1 MPERGCASMV
11 ESAPSEGLTLLWPW
25 LLLLLPLPWLVR
37 KFFSAASG
45 ASMQA
50 LKVPWFS
57 MMTAPG
63 STWMKQPLLALA
75 ASLVWVFLLLAAARP
90 QWVGEI
96 ENLPISGR
104 DLLLAVDISG
114 SMDTQDMILNN
125 KAVNRLAVVKKV
137 AGEFI
142 QRRKGD
148 RVGLVLFGS
157 RAYLQTPLTF
167 DTETTS
173 ILLDESEIGLAGR
186 ETAIGDAIGL
196 AVKRLR
202 EDAAS
207 ERVLILLTDGANT
220 SGEVQPM
227 QAAEFA
233 AREGLKI
240 YTVGVGADEMVVQ
253 DFFGSRMVNP
263 SADLD
268 EDTLKAIA
276 ERTGG
281 AYFRARDAE
290 ALARIYE
297 QLDELEPVESDQE
310 AIRIEPRSLHQRAQL
325 SLAERSRLSV
335 TGEGLTVDGESVTNI
350 TIFER
355 PRLDASGLQRERK
368 IHYVPGK
375 LPRNRETRPFE
386 CSIERM
392 PM

>member
-1 MPERGCASMV
+1 MA
-11 ESAPSEGLTLLWPW
+11 ESVATEGLTLAWAW

-37 KFFSAASG
+37 RLLSAATG
-45 ASMQA
+45 AGMQA
-50 LKVPWFS
+50 LRVPWFALMQES
-57 MMTAPG
+57 SAA
-63 STWMKQPLLALA
+63 WMKKPVLAVLA
-75 ASLVWVFLLLAAARP
+75 ALVWLFLMVAAARP
-90 QWVGEI
+90 QWVGEV
-96 ENLPISGR
+96 ESLPVTGR

-114 SMDTQDMILNN
+114 SMDTQDMILEG
-125 KAVNRLAVVKKV
+125 KSVNRLRVVKKV

-167 DTETTS
+167 DTETTA

-207 ERVLILLTDGANT
+207 ERVLVLLTDGANT

-227 QAAEFA
+227 QATEFA
-233 AREGLKI
+233 AREGLRI
-240 YTVGVGADEMVVQ
+240 YTVGVGADEMMVK
-253 DFFGSRMVNP
+253 DFFGSRLVNP

-290 ALARIYE
+290 ALAEIYL

-310 AIRIEPRSLHQRAQL
+310 SIRPVDELFFWPL
-325 SLAERSRLSV
+325 SAAFLLALGAALFSMLPGMR
-335 TGEGLTVDGESVTNI
+335 
-350 TIFER
+350 
-355 PRLDASGLQRERK
+355 REW
-368 IHYVPGK
+368 
-375 LPRNRETRPFE
+375 LA
-386 CSIERM
+386 
-392 PM
+392 

>member
-1 MPERGCASMV
+1 MAENLPV
-11 ESAPSEGLTLLWPW
+11 EGLTLAWSW

-37 KFFSAASG
+37 RWLSAAPRAG
-45 ASMQA
+45 LQA
-50 LKVPWFS
+50 LRVPWFS
-57 MMTAPG
+57 MMTSPG
-63 STWMKQPLLALA
+63 SAWMKKPVLAALA
-75 ASLVWVFLLLAAARP
+75 TLAWALLVLAATRP

-96 ENLPISGR
+96 ETLPVTGR

-114 SMDTQDMILNN
+114 SMDTQDMIMDR

-142 QRRKGD
+142 QRRRGD

-167 DTETTS
+167 DTETTA

-202 EDAAS
+202 DDASS
-207 ERVLILLTDGANT
+207 ERVLVLLTDGANT

-227 QAAEFA
+227 QATEFA
-233 AREGLKI
+233 AREGMTI
-240 YTVGVGADEMVVQ
+240 YTVGVGADEMMVQ
-253 DFFGSRMVNP
+253 DFFGSRLVNP

-268 EDTLKAIA
+268 EDTLRAIA

-290 ALARIYE
+290 ALAEIYV

-310 AIRIEPRSLHQRAQL
+310 AIRPVDELFFWP
-325 SLAERSRLSV
+325 LSV
-335 TGEGLTVDGESVTNI
+335 TFLLVLAAVMFSLL
-350 TIFER
+350 
-355 PRLDASGLQRERK
+355 PASRAGA
-368 IHYVPGK
+368 VPA
-375 LPRNRETRPFE
+375 
-386 CSIERM
+386 
-392 PM
+392 

>member
-1 MPERGCASMV
+1 MADAMPA
-11 ESAPSEGLTLLWPW
+11 EGLTLAWAW

-37 KFFSAASG
+37 RWLRAAQG
-45 ASMQA
+45 AGMQA
-50 LKVPWFS
+50 LRVPWFA
-57 MMTAPG
+57 MMQDSVAA
-63 STWMKQPLLALA
+63 WMKKPVIATLA
-75 ASLVWVFLLLAAARP
+75 AAIWLLLMLAAARP

-96 ENLPISGR
+96 ETLPVTGR

-114 SMDTQDMILNN
+114 SMDTQDMVL
-125 KAVNRLAVVKKV
+125 KGRPVNRLAVVKKV

-167 DTETTS
+167 DTETTA

-227 QAAEFA
+227 QATEFA

-240 YTVGVGADEMVVQ
+240 YTVGVGADEMMVQ
-253 DFFGSRMVNP
+253 DFFGSRLVNP

-310 AIRIEPRSLHQRAQL
+310 SIRPVDELFFWPLSAAFLLAIGGALL
-325 SLAERSRLSV
+325 SMLPGLRREMLA
-335 TGEGLTVDGESVTNI
+335 
-350 TIFER
+350 
-355 PRLDASGLQRERK
+355 
-368 IHYVPGK
+368 
-375 LPRNRETRPFE
+375 
-386 CSIERM
+386 
-392 PM
+392 

>member
-1 MPERGCASMV
+1 MSMPGPGYACMAETL
-11 ESAPSEGLTLLWPW
+11 PSEGLALAWAW
-25 LLLLLPLPWLVR
+25 LLLLLPAPWLIR
-37 KFFSAASG
+37 KWLSAASQAG
-45 ASMQA
+45 TMA

-57 MMTAPG
+57 MMIAIG
-63 STWMKQPLLALA
+63 SGWMKKPVLAIA
-75 ASLVWVFLLLAAARP
+75 ASLVWIFLLLAAARP

-96 ENLPISGR
+96 ENMPVTGR

-114 SMDTQDMILNN
+114 SMDTQDMILNGN
-125 KAVNRLAVVKKV
+125 VVNRLAVVKKV

-142 QRRKGD
+142 QRRRGD

-167 DTETTS
+167 DTETTA
-173 ILLDESEIGLAGR
+173 ILLEESEIGLAGR

-227 QAAEFA
+227 QATEFA
-233 AREGLKI
+233 AREGLTI
-240 YTVGVGADEMVVQ
+240 YTVGVGADEMMVQ

-268 EDTLKAIA
+268 EETLKAIA
-276 ERTGG
+276 DRTGG
-281 AYFRARDAE
+281 AYFRARDAV
-290 ALARIYE
+290 ALAQIYE

-310 AIRIEPRSLHQRAQL
+310 AVRPVDELFHLPL
-325 SLAERSRLSV
+325 SIAFLLALAAAV
-335 TGEGLTVDGESVTNI
+335 VAMQPGLRRGMVG
-350 TIFER
+350 
-355 PRLDASGLQRERK
+355 A
-368 IHYVPGK
+368 
-375 LPRNRETRPFE
+375 
-386 CSIERM
+386 
-392 PM
+392 

>member
-1 MPERGCASMV
+1 MADGMTA
-11 ESAPSEGLTLLWPW
+11 EGLTLAWGW
-25 LLLLLPLPWLVR
+25 LLLLLPAPWLLR
-37 KFFSAASG
+37 RWLPAAANAG
-45 ASMQA
+45 M
-50 LKVPWFS
+50 
-57 MMTAPG
+57 
-63 STWMKQPLLALA
+63 QPLLALLA
-75 ASLVWVFLLLAAARP
+75 ALLWLLLLLAAARP

-96 ENLPISGR
+96 ETLPITGR

-114 SMDTQDMILNN
+114 SMDTQDMVLGGR
-125 KAVNRLAVVKKV
+125 AVNRLAVVKKV

-167 DTETTS
+167 DTETTA

-186 ETAIGDAIGL
+186 EPAIGDAIGL

-227 QAAEFA
+227 QATEFA

-240 YTVGVGADEMVVQ
+240 YTVGVGADEMMVQ
-253 DFFGSRMVNP
+253 DFFGSRLVNP

-268 EDTLKAIA
+268 EDTLRAIA

-281 AYFRARDAE
+281 AYFRARDAA
-290 ALARIYE
+290 ALAEIYE
-297 QLDELEPVESDQE
+297 QLDQLEPVESDQE
-310 AIRIEPRSLHQRAQL
+310 AIRPVDELFYWPL
-325 SLAERSRLSV
+325 SAAFILVLVAAWMLLSPSV
-335 TGEGLTVDGESVTNI
+335 THAI
-350 TIFER
+350 R
-355 PRLDASGLQRERK
+355 
-368 IHYVPGK
+368 
-375 LPRNRETRPFE
+375 TR
-386 CSIERM
+386 RAAA
-392 PM
+392 

>member
-1 MPERGCASMV
+1 MV
-11 ESAPSEGLTLLWPW
+11 DAAVPSTGLYLAWAW
-25 LLLLLPLPWLVR
+25 LLLLLPLPWLAR
-37 KFFSAASG
+37 RWLSAAPRAG
-45 ASMQA
+45 LQA
-50 LKVPWFS
+50 LRVPWFARVAG
-57 MMTAPG
+57 TG
-63 STWMKQPLLALA
+63 QGWIKRTWLAVIA
-75 ASLVWVFLLLAAARP
+75 GLVWALLLLAAARP

-96 ENLPISGR
+96 ETLPVTGR

-114 SMDTQDMILNN
+114 SMDTQDMVLDGQ
-125 KAVNRLAVVKKV
+125 AVNRLAVVKRV

-167 DTETTS
+167 DTETTA

-220 SGEVQPM
+220 SGEVQPL
-227 QAAEFA
+227 QATEFA
-233 AREGLKI
+233 AREGLRI
-240 YTVGVGADEMVVQ
+240 YTVGVGADEMMVQ
-253 DFFGSRMVNP
+253 DFFGSRLVNP

-290 ALARIYE
+290 ALARIYA

-310 AIRIEPRSLHQRAQL
+310 AIRPVDELFHWP
-325 SLAERSRLSV
+325 LALALV
-335 TGEGLTVDGESVTNI
+335 LALTATALLLWPAPAGARRRV
-350 TIFER
+350 
-355 PRLDASGLQRERK
+355 AA
-368 IHYVPGK
+368 
-375 LPRNRETRPFE
+375 
-386 CSIERM
+386 
-392 PM
+392 

>member
-1 MPERGCASMV
+1 MAENLPAD
-11 ESAPSEGLTLLWPW
+11 GLTLAWPW

-37 KFFSAASG
+37 RWMAAAPRAG
-45 ASMQA
+45 LQA
-50 LKVPWFS
+50 LKVPWFA
-57 MMTAPG
+57 MMTSDRAG
-63 STWMKQPLLALA
+63 WMKKPVLA
-75 ASLVWVFLLLAAARP
+75 AIASLAWALLVAAAARP

-96 ENLPISGR
+96 ETLPVTGR

-114 SMDTQDMILNN
+114 SMDTQDMVLGN

-142 QRRKGD
+142 QRRRGD

-167 DTETTS
+167 DTETTA

-202 EDAAS
+202 DDASS

-227 QAAEFA
+227 QATEFA
-233 AREGLKI
+233 AREGLTI
-240 YTVGVGADEMVVQ
+240 YTVGVGADEMMVQ
-253 DFFGSRMVNP
+253 DFFGSRLVNP

-281 AYFRARDAE
+281 AYFRARDAK
-290 ALARIYE
+290 ALAEIYE
-297 QLDELEPVESDQE
+297 RLDELEPVESDQE
-310 AIRIEPRSLHQRAQL
+310 AIRPVDELFFWPLSMAFLVVLAGLLIAMLPGMKAGVVRA
-325 SLAERSRLSV
+325 
-335 TGEGLTVDGESVTNI
+335 
-350 TIFER
+350 
-355 PRLDASGLQRERK
+355 
-368 IHYVPGK
+368 
-375 LPRNRETRPFE
+375 
-386 CSIERM
+386 
-392 PM
+392 

>member
-1 MPERGCASMV
+1 MADGMTA
-11 ESAPSEGLTLLWPW
+11 EGLTLAWGW
-25 LLLLLPLPWLVR
+25 LLLLLPAPWLLR
-37 KFFSAASG
+37 RWLPAAANAG
-45 ASMQA
+45 MQA
-50 LKVPWFS
+50 LRVPWFGQ
-57 MMTAPG
+57 MDGGTG
-63 STWMKQPLLALA
+63 GRMKRPLLALLA
-75 ASLVWVFLLLAAARP
+75 ALLWLLLLLAAARP

-96 ENLPISGR
+96 ETLPITGR

-114 SMDTQDMILNN
+114 SMDTQDMVLGGR
-125 KAVNRLAVVKKV
+125 AVNRLAVVKKV

-167 DTETTS
+167 DTETTA

-227 QAAEFA
+227 QATEFA

-240 YTVGVGADEMVVQ
+240 YTVGVGADEMMVQ
-253 DFFGSRMVNP
+253 DFFGSRLVNP

-268 EDTLKAIA
+268 EDTLRAIA

-281 AYFRARDAE
+281 AYFRARDAA
-290 ALARIYE
+290 ALAEIYE
-297 QLDELEPVESDQE
+297 QLDQLEPVESDQE
-310 AIRIEPRSLHQRAQL
+310 AIRPVDELFYWPL
-325 SLAERSRLSV
+325 SAAFILVLIAAWMLLSPSV
-335 TGEGLTVDGESVTNI
+335 TDVI
-350 TIFER
+350 R
-355 PRLDASGLQRERK
+355 
-368 IHYVPGK
+368 
-375 LPRNRETRPFE
+375 TR
-386 CSIERM
+386 RAAA
-392 PM
+392 